1 MTSAGTSYW
10 RTGQGRINLL
20 EMNLDASSD
29 DLHLDDGSDFAEERD
44 LLVVLRLSNRQM
56 GSAAERAEISLMA
69 DEFSRAVEAASVGEY
84 DGDEYGGG
92 ECILFF
98 CGPDEDALLGLLR
111 PLLQRSAY
119 ARGAHFVRLVK
130 SEDGEMKREK
140 IPV

>member
-1 MTSAGTSYW
+1 
-10 RTGQGRINLL
+10 
-20 EMNLDASSD
+20 MNLDASSD
-29 DLHLDDGSDFAEERD
+29 DLYPDEGPDFAEERD

-56 GSAAERAEISLMA
+56 GTAEERAEISLVEDDLA
-69 DEFSRAVEAASVGEY
+69 RAAEAEGVGEY

-119 ARGAHFVRLVK
+119 ARGAHFVRLT
-130 SEDGEMKREK
+130 ELENGEMKREK

>member
-1 MTSAGTSYW
+1 
-10 RTGQGRINLL
+10 
-20 EMNLDASSD
+20 MNLDESSD
-29 DLHLDDGSDFAEERD
+29 DLSFDEGPEPGDERD

-56 GSAAERAEISLMA
+56 GTAEERAEITLMA
-69 DEFSRAVEAASVGEY
+69 DELSRAVESAGVGEY

-98 CGPDEDALLGLLR
+98 CGSDEEALLGFLR

-119 ARGAHFVRLVK
+119 ARGAHFVRLIDSV
-130 SEDGEMKREK
+130 DGDMKREK

>member
-1 MTSAGTSYW
+1 
-10 RTGQGRINLL
+10 
-20 EMNLDASSD
+20 MNLDED
-29 DLHLDDGSDFAEERD
+29 SDFSDERD

-56 GSAAERAEISLMA
+56 GTASERAEISLIA
-69 DEFSRAVEAASVGEY
+69 DEITRAVEAEGVGEY
-84 DGDEYGGG
+84 DGEEYGGG

-119 ARGAHFVRLVK
+119 ARGAHFVRLVE
-130 SEDGEMKREK
+130 SQDGNMIREK